1 MKKWFVPLLGIVA
14 LIIAAC
20 GQPAPGPDPD
30 PEPQTI
36 ADIAGETDDLSV
48 LVQALVAAE
57 LVATLE
63 GEGPFTVF
71 APTNDAFAALL
82 EDLGVADLD
91 SLIAELGAEEVTN
104 ILLYHVVIGEFTA
117 ADLLEQGAGTLDTA
131 FEGNSLSF
139 VADENGVVINGT
151 ATVTQ
156 ADIQASNGVIHLI
169 DAVLVP
175 EHTPNIVDIAQDTE
189 ELSTLV
195 AALAAGGLV
204 ETLEGDGP
212 FTVFAPTNDAFA
224 ALLENLGVAD
234 LDGLIA
240 ELGAETVVDIL
251 LYHVVVGVA
260 LDAET
265 VIATAPNLLGST
277 EDAPQIYYEVVDGSV
292 VLNGSATVT
301 TTDIEASNGFIH
313 IIDAVI
319 LPPTVVEVT
328 LSGDQEVPPVV
339 TDATGSATVGLY
351 GTKLVVNGTF
361 SGFEIGGPG
370 AHVHGPAAAG
380 ENAGIL
386 FDLDFDNEENTFSGA
401 FDVDEEQIGFFS
413 EGLLYINLHSEANPA
428 GEIRGQIVP

>member
-1 MKKWFVPLLGIVA
+1 MKKWFFPLLGIVA

-20 GQPAPGPDPD
+20 GQPAPDPDPD

-36 ADIAGETDDLSV
+36 ADLAGETDDLSV
-48 LVQALVAAE
+48 LVEALVAAE

-71 APTNDAFAALL
+71 APTNAAFAALL
-82 EDLGVADLD
+82 EAEGVADLD
-91 SLIAELGAEEVTN
+91 GLIAERGIEVVTN
-104 ILLYHVVIGEFTA
+104 ILLYHVVTGEFTSD
-117 ADLLEQGAGTLDTA
+117 DLVAQGSGSLPTA
-131 FEGNSLSF
+131 FEGNTLAFAVVDGS
-139 VADENGVVINGT
+139 VVINDS
-151 ATVTQ
+151 ATVVE
-156 ADIQASNGVIHLI
+156 ADIQASNGVIHVI
-169 DAVLVP
+169 DTVLVP
-175 EHTPNIVDIAQDTE
+175 EDTQNIVDIAQETE

-195 AALAAGGLV
+195 AALTVGGLI

-212 FTVFAPTNDAFA
+212 FTVFAPTNAAFE
-224 ALLENLGVAD
+224 ALLEAQGVAD
-234 LDGLIA
+234 LNGLIA
-240 ELGAETVVDIL
+240 ALGAEVVIDIL

-265 VIATAPNLLGST
+265 VVATAPNLLGST
-277 EDAPQIYYEVVDGSV
+277 EDAPQIYYEVVDGNV

-301 TTDIEASNGFIH
+301 TTDIEASNGIIH

-328 LSGDQEVPPVV
+328 LSGDQEVPPVD

-370 AHVHGPAAAG
+370 AHIHGPAAAG
-380 ENAGIL
+380 ANAGIL
-386 FDLDFDNEENTFSGA
+386 FDLLSSSEVRKQRCILGLCHGA
-401 FDVDEEQIGFFS
+401 Q
-413 EGLLYINLHSEANPA
+413 AA
-428 GEIRGQIVP
+428 